1 MTAPCAAGKG
11 SAVKD
16 EIIAEDDG
24 EEEDQNDG
32 EGSNGLPI
40 KLSSNRRADVSQFK
54 GSTFIN
60 IREYYEVRGALTC
73 QPAAMQG
80 LSTVPWM
87 EHP

>member
-1 MTAPCAAGKG
+1 M
-11 SAVKD
+11 KD
-16 EIIAEDDG
+16 EIIAEDDE
-24 EEEDQNDG
+24 EEEDEDDA

-73 QPAAMQG
+73 QLPAMQG
-80 LSTVPWM
+80 LSTAPWVDQ
-87 EHP
+87 PWQSPS